1 MLSVVFT
8 LGLGRRLLWFTVRDA
23 SVKLMRLPPNK
34 SLQATFDPL
43 NIVAFARLHIASS
56 APEIGCNLL
65 MSKITTQ
72 HIGSAGELL
81 VQYKLLKFGV
91 DSAAMATDSGIDLVA
106 YSPKTN
112 RAYTIQVKTKERP
125 NQGGGKGKLALDWN
139 LRESSPAELVAV
151 TDLSTDSVWL
161 FTHAE
166 FERFAQQ
173 HSEKGMMKLY
183 MYVDETVRTKK
194 EMALVSQFESY
205 RIENRVLTF
214 F

>member
-1 MLSVVFT
+1 
-8 LGLGRRLLWFTVRDA
+8 
-23 SVKLMRLPPNK
+23 
-34 SLQATFDPL
+34 
-43 NIVAFARLHIASS
+43 
-56 APEIGCNLL
+56 

-91 DSAAMATDSGIDLVA
+91 DSAAMTTDSGIDLVA

-139 LRESSPAELVAV
+139 LRASSPAELVAV

-173 HSEKGMMKLY
+173 HSEKGILKLY
-183 MYVDETVRTKK
+183 MYVDESVRTKK
-194 EMALVSQFESY
+194 EMALVSQFEQY
-205 RIENRVLTF
+205 RIENRVITF